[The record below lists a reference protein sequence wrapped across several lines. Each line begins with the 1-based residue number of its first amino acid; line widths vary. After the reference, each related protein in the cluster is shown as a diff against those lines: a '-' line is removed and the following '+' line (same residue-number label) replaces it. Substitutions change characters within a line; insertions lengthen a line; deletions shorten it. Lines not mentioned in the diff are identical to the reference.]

1 MTDFMTPSE
10 MLSAYIDGELDEQST
25 SLLFYTMA
33 NNVELQQ
40 ELQQLMTIRTAASAS
55 VVQVPPYLKQSV
67 LANTIGTEEKTVVSG
82 MSSMTT
88 AGLVIS
94 AAAIA
99 SLATAWFLIS
109 DSSENTQYLHNISS
123 TRSIETHSTEQPALS
138 ITPQSEFGQH
148 PVESIQNENQAQQ
161 QVQVPK
167 NKSTSLPTS
176 FSSSSQTSLDKEQS
190 FLNNDLSSYPPKVR
204 NEQNHID
211 QSFASDVDVISSEII
226 SPAISH
232 SVPSLFHTFGALPKI
247 SSMSAFSL
255 ENEYNSFSVIVRGL
269 MSSSMQSSS
278 LPVPSQPFY
287 SDMGIGVFYALNEN
301 TQVGIEAGYDRWT
314 QIYEGKEADTS
325 VRFEQFYN
333 APWVGMAY
341 RHSVSP
347 VEWLSNASPYMQ
359 GGIGVTAVGPLARL
373 ALGLQYP
380 IFQSVTFS
388 AGIEAS
394 GLAYQYQGTIFAS
407 QRVSFVSTVSIGL

>member
-55 VVQVPPYLKQSV
+55 VVQVPPHLKQSV

-138 ITPQSEFGQH
+138 ITSQSEFGQH
-148 PVESIQNENQAQQ
+148 PVESIQNENQSQQ

-232 SVPSLFHTFGALPKI
+232 SVPSLFHTLGALPKI

-341 RHSVSP
+341 RHSVAP

>member
-1 MTDFMTPSE
+1 
-10 MLSAYIDGELDEQST
+10 
-25 SLLFYTMA
+25 
-33 NNVELQQ
+33 
-40 ELQQLMTIRTAASAS
+40 
-55 VVQVPPYLKQSV
+55 
-67 LANTIGTEEKTVVSG
+67 
-82 MSSMTT
+82 
-88 AGLVIS
+88 
-94 AAAIA
+94 
-99 SLATAWFLIS
+99 
-109 DSSENTQYLHNISS
+109 
-123 TRSIETHSTEQPALS
+123 
-138 ITPQSEFGQH
+138 
-148 PVESIQNENQAQQ
+148 
-161 QVQVPK
+161 
-167 NKSTSLPTS
+167 
-176 FSSSSQTSLDKEQS
+176 
-190 FLNNDLSSYPPKVR
+190 
-204 NEQNHID
+204 
-211 QSFASDVDVISSEII
+211 
-226 SPAISH
+226 
-232 SVPSLFHTFGALPKI
+232 
-247 SSMSAFSL
+247 
-255 ENEYNSFSVIVRGL
+255 
-269 MSSSMQSSS
+269 
-278 LPVPSQPFY
+278 
-287 SDMGIGVFYALNEN
+287 LNEN